1 MRYSKIIINILGAM
15 AVGVAVS
22 AGAVVLGA
30 QTPATDAGSRLRQVL
45 PADVATRV
53 LAVLARARSHELP
66 TEPLENRALKFAAR
80 GVRPDSIERSVV
92 DHETRMERAKD
103 VLTKARGRRPA
114 DDEIEAGADAL
125 RKGVSGPGVEELA
138 RSAPSGRSFGVPVF
152 VVGGLLDRGMPSDD
166 ALKRVSE
173 RLNARVSDG
182 DLEKLPTELPAQA
195 AWGQSHKPAETGRAI
210 AETKGRGVGQGNG
223 SAGPPAGVP
232 GNGGAKAKPNPGR
245 GSKPTTPPGKKP

>member
-1 MRYSKIIINILGAM
+1 MRYSKIIINLLT
-15 AVGVAVS
+15 AVSVGIALS

-30 QTPATDAGSRLRQVL
+30 QTPATDATTRLKQVL
-45 PADVATRV
+45 PADVVTRV
-53 LAVLARARSHELP
+53 LAVIARARSNDLP

-103 VLTKARGRRPA
+103 ALTKARGRRPA

-125 RKGVSGPGVEELA
+125 RKGVSGTGVEELA
-138 RSAPSGRSFGVPVF
+138 RSAPSGRSLAVPLY
-152 VVGGLLDRGMPSDD
+152 VVGGLVDRGLPSDA
-166 ALKRVSE
+166 ALKRVAE
-173 RLNARVSDG
+173 QLTARASDG
-182 DLEKLPTELPAQA
+182 DLEKLSTEAPASNTA
-195 AWGQSHKPAETGRAI
+195 GQSHKPAQTGRELS
-210 AETKGRGVGQGNG
+210 ETKGRGAGQGN
-223 SAGPPAGVP
+223 GPPAGVP